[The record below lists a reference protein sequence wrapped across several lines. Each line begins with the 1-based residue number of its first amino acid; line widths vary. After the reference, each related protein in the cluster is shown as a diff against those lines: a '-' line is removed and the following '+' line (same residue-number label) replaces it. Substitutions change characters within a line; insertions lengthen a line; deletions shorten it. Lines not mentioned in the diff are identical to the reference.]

1 MGYVEASKTI
11 NASVYAVW
19 NTLNDIDNTPKW
31 VVGLERAEVKTE
43 GTYGINTVYNDYN
56 RLGPFLQVTAWHIVE
71 FESVTRQVHLSDSRT
86 LPSLMTLRLSP
97 EGDSAFLK
105 MTVEYRFMPRWG
117 AISELFERL
126 VMNHLLKSVLGQNL
140 NHLDRYLQSE
150 IVRVRS
156 TQEMWWVR

>member
-31 VVGLERAEVKTE
+31 VVGLERAEVTTV
-43 GTYGINTVYNDYN
+43 GAYGENTIYKDYN

-71 FESVTRQVHLSDSRT
+71 FESVVRQVHLSDSHI
-86 LPSLMTLRLSP
+86 LPSLMTLNLSP
-97 EGDSAFLK
+97 AGEYTHLT

-117 AISELFERL
+117 AVSALFERL
-126 VMNHLLKSVLGQNL
+126 VMNRMLKSVLTQNMTQL
-140 NHLDRYLQSE
+140 ERYLQKE
-150 IVRVRS
+150 IHRVRS

>member
-1 MGYVEASKTI
+1 MGHAEASKSI

-31 VVGLERAEVKTE
+31 VDGLERAEVKTE
-43 GTYGINTVYNDYN
+43 GTYGAGTIYNDYN
-56 RLGPFLQVTAWHIVE
+56 RLGRFLQVTAWHITE
-71 FESVTRQVHLSDSRT
+71 FEPVSRQVHLSDSAV
-86 LPSLMTLRLSP
+86 LPSRMTLSLTQ
-97 EGDSAFLK
+97 EAKNTCLK

-117 AISELFERL
+117 IISRVFERL

-150 IVRVRS
+150 IDRVRS
-156 TQEMWWVR
+156 RHEMS